1 MQMNQAT
8 TPKYPDIPLFK
19 DGCIRYPSKDGESSE
34 WFGSEEEREFTLTS
48 RDEKRKLELA
58 DGAEDWNAFWDTLH
72 NTQTGKQ
79 FLHRHIW
86 YTALHDNKHWNI
98 LTIPEENIHHP
109 AVKEVRKYVTHLFS
123 IFQGMKEEETG
134 MK

>member
-8 TPKYPDIPLFK
+8 TPEYPDVPLFK
-19 DGCIRYPSKDGESSE
+19 DGCIRYPSKDGEFGE
-34 WFGSEEEREFTLTS
+34 WFGS
-48 RDEKRKLELA
+48 DEKRKLKLA

-72 NTQTGKQ
+72 NTKTGKQ

-86 YTALHDNKHWNI
+86 RTALHDNKHWNI

-123 IFQGMKEEETG
+123 IFQGMEKEETG
-134 MK
+134 MNQLL